1 MWEILSE
8 LLKLHG
14 IFALFSALELVALVY
29 LYKQNQNKQEQL
41 LTLYRERVQDVTES
55 KDRYEEL
62 AHKLD
67 DSIDL
72 LIKVFKRNSD

>member
-1 MWEILSE
+1 MWDILAE

-14 IFALFSALELVALVY
+14 VFALFSGLELVALIY
-29 LYKQNQNKQEQL
+29 LYKQGQKKQEQL
-41 LTLYRERVQDVTES
+41 VALYQERVKDVTES
-55 KDRYEEL
+55 KERYEEL

-72 LIKVFKRNSD
+72 LIKVFKRTI